1 MAVPKCRDCG
11 STSWTDEGRCSDC
24 DSFPTLGFAAADW
37 IESYCVIP
45 DREDAGLP
53 FRLTD
58 EQLAIVLRH
67 YRVNPHAV
75 ADKSSGKW
83 MRAFHYERGTQITK
97 PQKWGKAPVSAAFTC
112 VEAAPDGPVLFDGW
126 DADGLP
132 VGRSW
137 ASPHV
142 QVTACSEDQTDNV
155 WRVLLPMIQL
165 GPLADVFRDSGL
177 TRINLPGGGL
187 IEPVTAAAVS
197 RLGQRVT
204 CAIQDQTES
213 WLRANGGHKL
223 ADNQRRGLAGTGGRF
238 VETPNAWDPAED
250 SVAQRTYG
258 SKKSGVYCT
267 WKEPMAGS
275 VRNKRERDKVL
286 REQYG
291 DSVIEKGG
299 WIDIGRIHTEIEALL
314 EFDPAQGERWFMNR
328 VTASEGAAFD
338 VEKFKEH
345 SAARKVEPGAI
356 ITLGADGARHDDA
369 IAVVATEVKTGYQWP
384 VIVIERPDDA
394 GEDYEHDLDAVDG
407 AVREAFET
415 YNVWRMYCDPHWIE
429 ALIDGWSNKYGERVV
444 VHWYMNRPRPVAW
457 AIRNWAQAIV
467 TGEATNS
474 GDDTFVRHVANT
486 RKRKLTVLDD
496 NERQMHTIAKDA
508 VGSPRKIDCAAAAV
522 LSWEARGDCIKAG
535 GVSFATEQPPDVPV
549 EPPKFGMN
557 FAPPASSLVGAPGYS
572 PNGNMS

>member
-1 MAVPKCRDCG
+1 MPWRGPAYKG
-11 STSWTDEGRCSDC
+11 E
-24 DSFPTLGFAAADW
+24 FPTLGYQVAELVQSTCAIPDGVNMGKPFLLTDDQLRLFLHHYRIDPATGKFVHFRGSQYVRPQKFGKGPTAAAFV
-37 IESYCVIP
+37 C
-45 DREDAGLP
+45 A
-53 FRLTD
+53 
-58 EQLAIVLRH
+58 
-67 YRVNPHAV
+67 
-75 ADKSSGKW
+75 
-83 MRAFHYERGTQITK
+83 
-97 PQKWGKAPVSAAFTC
+97 
-112 VEAAPDGPVLFDGW
+112 EAHPEGPVLFAGW
-126 DADGLP
+126 DADGEP
-132 VGRSW
+132 VGKPW
-137 ASPHV
+137 PSPHI
-142 QVTACSEDQTDNV
+142 QVTAVSEDQTDNV
-155 WRVLLPMIQL
+155 FRALIPMIQL
-165 GPLADVFRDSGL
+165 GSIAADIPDVGV

-187 IEPVTAAAVS
+187 IEPVTASARS
-197 RLGQRVT
+197 RLGQRIT
-204 CAIQDQTES
+204 FAIQDQTES
-213 WLRANGGHKL
+213 WVRTNGGLDL
-223 ADNQRRGLAGTGGRF
+223 ADNQRRGLAGMGGRWL
-238 VETPNAWDPAED
+238 ETPNAWDPIED
-250 SVAQRTYG
+250 SVAQRTG
-258 SKKSGVYCT
+258 ESKAPGVYHDDADAG
-267 WKEPMAGS
+267 PGS
-275 VRNKRERDKVL
+275 VRNKADRKRMLKRV
-286 REQYG
+286 YG
-291 DSVIEKGG
+291 DAATKPRPDAEWEP
-299 WIDIGRIHTEIEALL
+299 WIDIERIDGEIEALL
-314 EFDPAQGERWFMNR
+314 EYDPAQAERWFLNR
-328 VTASEGAAFD
+328 KMASEGAAFD